1 MFVLNRDD
9 KIFRIPCAGRV
20 PVESLPA
27 AVERSARR
35 HDLHVSASTEATRL
49 PQRGVLTAAKLTCG
63 RLPVVYVVSLDDE
76 RHVSSAL
83 EGYSS
88 HELRSGAALNY
99 FSLLENKI
107 LGSAVADLLA
117 DGRPFV
123 PSSAALSAQGHQTV
137 VIGSMRPSSEEL
149 MPVQDSFRPP
159 YTVTVDER
167 RVTDKPAVEMDRR
180 DDSELTPP
188 RVQRELL
195 YVSRADAL
203 SGCVKEL
210 VLDDG
215 RRVRVPVPSYAQELS
230 RITIPNAGALDH
242 RTGVRGVLEVQI
254 VFED

>member
-1 MFVLNRDD
+1 
-9 KIFRIPCAGRV
+9 
-20 PVESLPA
+20 
-27 AVERSARR
+27 
-35 HDLHVSASTEATRL
+35 
-49 PQRGVLTAAKLTCG
+49 VLTAAKLTCG
-63 RLPVVYVVSLDDE
+63 RLPEVYVVSLDDE
-76 RHVSSAL
+76 RHVSSVL
-83 EGYSS
+83 EGYSVR
-88 HELRSGAALNY
+88 ELRSGAALNY

-123 PSSAALSAQGHQTV
+123 PSSAALSTQGHQTV

-167 RVTDKPAVEMDRR
+167 RVTDKPADRR